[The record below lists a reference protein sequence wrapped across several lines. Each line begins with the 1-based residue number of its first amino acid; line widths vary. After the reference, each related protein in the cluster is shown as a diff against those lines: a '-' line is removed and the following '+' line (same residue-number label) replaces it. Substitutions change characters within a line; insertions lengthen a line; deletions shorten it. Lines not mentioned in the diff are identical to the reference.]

1 MPEGTVKQ
9 GIGASVR
16 RKEDKR
22 FLIGKGNYTDDINR
36 AGQLHV
42 YFLRSPIAFAD
53 IVSIDKQKAEKASG
67 VAAIL
72 TGEDVAADNL
82 GGPICG
88 WVPTNKDGS
97 APSEP
102 PHPILANGRVR
113 YVGDHVAAVF
123 AETLEQAMSAAEL
136 IDVTYSEMPAITD
149 LKSAMDSPQIH
160 DGMENNTYFDWELGD
175 EAATSDAFDKAA
187 TIVNVDIR
195 NNRVIPN
202 AMEPRAAVA
211 DYDTGDGRYTL
222 FTTSQNP
229 QLTRLVIGAFMLN
242 IPESKFRVVAP
253 DVGGGFGSKI
263 YVYPEEA
270 VCVWASKKLGRA
282 VKWVADR
289 TQAFLGDAHGR
300 DHISEVK
307 LALDKNN
314 RITGLR
320 VDTLANLGAYLSA
333 FAMVT
338 PTYLHGTLLSG
349 VYDIPAIYTNVKGI
363 CTTTVNVDAYRGA
376 GRPEATYL
384 LERTMDVAAKQVGMD
399 PAEFRRL
406 NFIPKDAFPYQTAVA
421 LQYDVGDYEPLLD
434 RAMAMID
441 YKNFE
446 KRRAASAKNGKCRG
460 IGMSTYIEA
469 CGIAPSA
476 VVGALG
482 GRVGLYESAVVRVDP
497 TGTISVL
504 TGTHSHGQGHDTTF
518 AQLVCDKLGVDIE
531 AVEIV
536 HGDSDRT
543 AFGMGT
549 YGSRSLAVG
558 GTAISK
564 ALDKVIAKGKII
576 AAHMLEAADADIEF
590 KDGKFTV
597 TGTDREKSFG
607 EIALSAYVPHNF
619 PHDRLEP
626 GLEETSFYDP
636 LNFTYPSGTH
646 IAEVEIDPATGV
658 VELVDWVC
666 CDDFGNLIN
675 PMVVEG
681 QVHGGIA
688 QGVGQA
694 LYEEAAYN
702 DNGQLLSASYMDYC
716 MPRADHFPNLKVE
729 NLVTACT
736 HNDLGVKGCGEA
748 GAIASPPAVINAVVD
763 ALSPLGVTDIT
774 MPATPQKVWQA
785 IQAAQTKAAE

>member
-42 YFLRSPIAFAD
+42 YFLRSPVAFAD

-88 WVPTNKDGS
+88 WAPTNKDGS

-136 IDVTYSEMPAITD
+136 INVTYSEMPAITD
-149 LKSAMDSPQIH
+149 LKTAMDKPQIH

-175 EAATSDAFDKAA
+175 EAATNDAFDKAA
-187 TIVNVDIR
+187 TIVKVDIR

-282 VKWVADR
+282 VKWTADR

-300 DHISEVK
+300 DHISDVK

-363 CTTTVNVDAYRGA
+363 CTNTVNVDAYRGA

-421 LQYDVGDYEPLLD
+421 LQYDIGDYEPLLD
-434 RAMAMID
+434 RAMTMID
-441 YKNFE
+441 YKSFE
-446 KRRAASAKNGKCRG
+446 SRRAKSAKNGKCRG
-460 IGMSTYIEA
+460 IGISTYIEA

-576 AAHMLEAADADIEF
+576 AAHMLEADDADIEF

-597 TGTDREKSFG
+597 AGTDREKSFG

-716 MPRADHFPNLKVE
+716 MPRADHFPSLKVE

>member
-1 MPEGTVKQ
+1 MPEGTVNQ

-42 YFLRSPIAFAD
+42 YFLRSPVAFAD

-716 MPRADHFPNLKVE
+716 MPRADHFPSMKVE

-785 IQAAQTKAAE
+785 IQSAQTKAAE

>member
-1 MPEGTVKQ
+1 MPEGTVNQ

-42 YFLRSPIAFAD
+42 YFLRSPVAFAD

-88 WVPTNKDGS
+88 WAPTNKDGS

-716 MPRADHFPNLKVE
+716 MPRADHFPSMKVE

-785 IQAAQTKAAE
+785 IQSAQTKAAE

>member
-716 MPRADHFPNLKVE
+716 MPRADHFPSLKVE

-785 IQAAQTKAAE
+785 IQSAQTKAAE

>member
-1 MPEGTVKQ
+1 MPEGTVNQ

-42 YFLRSPIAFAD
+42 YFLRSPVAFAD

-88 WVPTNKDGS
+88 WAPTNKDGS

-211 DYDTGDGRYTL
+211 DFDTGDGRYTL

-716 MPRADHFPNLKVE
+716 MPRADHFPSMKVE

-785 IQAAQTKAAE
+785 IQSAQTKAAE

>member
-1 MPEGTVKQ
+1 MPEGTVNQ

-42 YFLRSPIAFAD
+42 FFLRSPVAFAD

-88 WVPTNKDGS
+88 WAPTNKDGS

-149 LKSAMDSPQIH
+149 LKTAMDSPQIH
-160 DGMENNTYFDWELGD
+160 DDMENNTYFDWELGD
-175 EAATSDAFDKAA
+175 EAATNDAFDKAA

-211 DYDTGDGRYTL
+211 DYDAGDGRYTL

-282 VKWVADR
+282 VKWTADR

-446 KRRAASAKNGKCRG
+446 DRRAKSAKNGKCRG
-460 IGMSTYIEA
+460 IGLSTYIEA

-576 AAHMLEAADADIEF
+576 AAHMLEADDADIEF

-636 LNFTYPSGTH
+636 LNFTYPSGAH

-716 MPRADHFPNLKVE
+716 MPRADHFPSLKVE

-748 GAIASPPAVINAVVD
+748 GAIGSPPAVINAVVD

>member
-1 MPEGTVKQ
+1 MPEGIAE

-16 RKEDKR
+16 RKEDKKYTT
-22 FLIGKGNYTDDINR
+22 GKGRYTDDINR
-36 AGQLHV
+36 AGQL
-42 YFLRSPIAFAD
+42 YAFFMRSNVAHATIKKID
-53 IVSIDKQKAEKASG
+53 VSKALTCDG
-67 VAAIL
+67 VAAIY
-72 TGEDVAADNL
+72 TGDDIAADGV

-88 WVPTNKDGS
+88 WTPTNRDGS
-97 APSEP
+97 APKEP
-102 PHPILANGRVR
+102 PHPLLAHSKVR
-113 YVGDHVAAVF
+113 YVGDHIAVVI
-123 AETLEQAMSAAEL
+123 AESLEQARSAAEKITVDL
-136 IDVTYSEMPAITD
+136 DVLPPVVDLSTAIGNT
-149 LKSAMDSPQIH
+149 QIH
-160 DGMENNTYFDWELGD
+160 DEMDDNVYFDWELGD
-175 EAATSDAFDKAA
+175 ESATASALESAAK
-187 TIVNVDIR
+187 IVELTVT

-211 DYDTGDGRYTL
+211 EYDETNESYTL
-222 FTTSQNP
+222 YTTSQNP
-229 QLTRLVIGAFMLN
+229 HLTRLVMAAFMMQ
-242 IPESKFRVVAP
+242 IPESKLHVVAP

-263 YVYPEEA
+263 YIYPEEA
-270 VCVWASKKLGRA
+270 VCTWATEKLRRPI
-282 VKWVADR
+282 KWTADR
-289 TQAFLGDAHGR
+289 SEAFLGDAHGR
-300 DHISEVK
+300 DHVNKVK
-307 LALDKNN
+307 IGLDQDNK
-314 RITGLR
+314 IVGLR

-333 FAMVT
+333 FSMVT

-349 VYDIPAIYTNVKGI
+349 CYNIPAIYTNVKGV

-384 LERTMDVAAKQVGMD
+384 LERTMDYAARQVGMD
-399 PAEFRRL
+399 PAEFRRI

-421 LQYDVGDYEPLLD
+421 LQYDVGDYEAPLD
-434 RAMAMID
+434 RALEMIN
-441 YKNFE
+441 YKGFE
-446 KRRAASAKNGKCRG
+446 KRRSEAAQRGKYRG
-460 IGMSTYIEA
+460 IGLSSYIEA

-497 TGTISVL
+497 TGTVSVF

-518 AQLVCDKLGVDIE
+518 AQIVAEKLGIPIGNVD
-531 AVEIV
+531 IV
-536 HGDSDRT
+536 HGDTDRIP
-543 AFGMGT
+543 FGMGT

-564 ALDKVIAKGKII
+564 ALDKVIEKGKII
-576 AAHMLEAADADIEF
+576 AAHMLEAADADLEF

-597 TGTDREKSFG
+597 AGTDKEKSFG

-619 PHDRLEP
+619 PHERLEP
-626 GLEETSFYDP
+626 GLEETAFYDP

-658 VELVDWVC
+658 VELVDWAC

-675 PMVVEG
+675 PMIVEG

-694 LYEEAAYN
+694 LLENAHYDE
-702 DNGQLLSASYMDYC
+702 NGQLLTASYMDYC
-716 MPRADHFPNLKVE
+716 MPRADDFPALKVDYT
-729 NLVTACT
+729 VTACT

-748 GAIASPPAVINAVVD
+748 GAIASPPALINAVVD

-774 MPATPQKVWQA
+774 MPASPEKVWRA
-785 IQAAQTKAAE
+785 IHDAQTKAAE

>member
-1 MPEGTVKQ
+1 MPEGTVNQ

-42 YFLRSPIAFAD
+42 YFLRSPVAFAD

-88 WVPTNKDGS
+88 WAPTNKDGS

-716 MPRADHFPNLKVE
+716 MPRADHFPSLKVE

-785 IQAAQTKAAE
+785 IQSAQTKAAE